1 MINTTRI
8 EIEPTK
14 THRPLNTLLYSIVP
28 VCGFAVILV
37 FAFFVYYRH
46 KTPSLGRGAIT
57 VDEELHMCVPPSPDL
72 IGHLPNVQFIEI
84 LSRGQYCTVWKA
96 NYLKETVAVKVIS
109 VHEKASWLA
118 ERDFY
123 TNCNLNHDNI
133 LKFIT
138 AEIQIECQLEYWLIT
153 EYHEKGSLADYLKQ
167 NVISWNDFCKVTASV
182 ASGLAYLHSEMYR
195 DKPCIAHRDVK
206 SKNILV
212 KKDLS
217 CCIADFGLATKFEAG
232 NTPGDTHGQ
241 VC

>member
-1 MINTTRI
+1 MLYSTSTLSVIILLTLFIRLFPAAMVINTTRI

-14 THRPLNTLLYSIVP
+14 IHRPLNTLLYSIVP

-133 LKFIT
+133 L
-138 AEIQIECQLEYWLIT
+138 
-153 EYHEKGSLADYLKQ
+153 SLSQQRPKL
-167 NVISWNDFCKVTASV
+167 NAS
-182 ASGLAYLHSEMYR
+182 
-195 DKPCIAHRDVK
+195 
-206 SKNILV
+206 
-212 KKDLS
+212 LS
-217 CCIADFGLATKFEAG
+217 IGW
-232 NTPGDTHGQ
+232 
-241 VC
+241 